1 MANIRSMAELSK
13 DERYM
18 ARCIQLALNAEGG
31 TYPNPMVGA
40 VVVCDDV
47 IIGEGWHRRA
57 GEAHAEVNAINS
69 VRDKG
74 MLGRATIY
82 VSLEPCAHQGRTPPC
97 ADLIVRMGLRRVVVG
112 CRDTFAKVDGR
123 GIARI
128 REAGIEVTVGV
139 LEEECRWL
147 NRRFFTVQE
156 KGRPYVILKWAE
168 TGDGYIGD
176 VRGGRAASLSVS
188 GWEALAREH
197 RRRCTE
203 DGILVGGGTVRADD
217 PMLTPRWVSG
227 PSPRRF
233 VLTKSGEIGA
243 GARVL
248 TDGGGCVVINGVR
261 DGEEGSVKYVRRGLE
276 WGSVAREALGVV
288 GSEGVTSVIV
298 EGGARVLGAFIEEGL
313 WDEAYVYVG
322 DGVLGHEGVRAPR
335 LVGELMDVER
345 VGGCVVRHFRRGGTD

>member
-1 MANIRSMAELSK
+1 MSELSN

-18 ARCIQLALNAEGG
+18 ARCIQLALNGEGG
-31 TYPNPMVGA
+31 TYPNPLVGA
-40 VVVCDDV
+40 VVVCDGV

-69 VRDKG
+69 VCDRG
-74 MLGRATIY
+74 LLGRSTIY

-123 GIARI
+123 GIAKLRA
-128 REAGIEVTVGV
+128 AGIEVTEGV

-176 VRGGRAASLSVS
+176 VRGGRAVPLLVS
-188 GWEALAREH
+188 GWEALVREH

-203 DGILVGGGTVRADD
+203 DGILVGGGTVRSDD
-217 PMLTPRWVSG
+217 PVLTPRWVEG
-227 PSPRRF
+227 PRPRRF
-233 VLTKSGEIGA
+233 VLTRSGEIGG
-243 GARVL
+243 GARVVS
-248 TDGGGCVVINGVR
+248 DGGGCVVINGVR
-261 DGEEGSVKYVRRGLE
+261 DGEEGAVRYVRRELE
-276 WGSVAREALGVV
+276 GGGMARAALGVV
-288 GSEGVTSVIV
+288 GGEGVTSLIV
-298 EGGARVLGAFIEEGL
+298 EGGSRVLCAFIEEGL
-313 WDEAYVYVG
+313 WDEAYVYVS
-322 DGVLGHEGVRAPR
+322 DGVLGREGVRAPR
-335 LVGELMDVER
+335 LEGELIGVER
-345 VGGCVVRHFRRGGTD
+345 VGGCVLRRFRRGGE